1 MLKKGV
7 SLLTFQQW
15 EGLYLVQEQKEA
27 CMAMSTH
34 SHRPAGPPPQSSMLP
49 SEGVTIGELA
59 RLTGFNTKAIR
70 YYESMGI
77 LPPSTRSENGYRR
90 YSQADVNRL
99 YLLRRLR
106 LLGISLTEAKAL
118 LNATLG
124 ALCHDVQD
132 DLLHL
137 VGERLSLLDQEIAEL
152 HHLRE
157 ELLYCQQQLVSHA
170 VDKDE
175 PFTTCYDQ
183 ACLACASPSE
193 FPHRPVALTPRT
205 ERHTRPKEPHPTEI
219 R

>member
-1 MLKKGV
+1 
-7 SLLTFQQW
+7 
-15 EGLYLVQEQKEA
+15 
-27 CMAMSTH
+27 MAMSTH
-34 SHRPAGPPPQSSMLP
+34 SHRPAGPSPQSSMLP

-59 RLTGFNTKAIR
+59 RLTGFNTKAIH

-99 YLLRRLR
+99 HLLRRLR

-118 LNATLG
+118 LSATLD

-137 VGERLSLLDQEIAEL
+137 VGERLSALDQEIAEL
-152 HHLRE
+152 HRLRK
-157 ELLYCQQQLVSHA
+157 ELLYCQQQLFSHA

-183 ACLACASPSE
+183 ACLACASLQE

-205 ERHTRPKEPHPTEI
+205 ERHTGPKEPRPKEM

>member
-1 MLKKGV
+1 
-7 SLLTFQQW
+7 
-15 EGLYLVQEQKEA
+15 
-27 CMAMSTH
+27 MAMSTH

-124 ALCHDVQD
+124 ALCRDVQG

-137 VGERLSLLDQEIAEL
+137 GGAPVRAGSGNCGIASSPQGTPVLSAAIGQ
-152 HHLRE
+152 
-157 ELLYCQQQLVSHA
+157 
-170 VDKDE
+170 
-175 PFTTCYDQ
+175 
-183 ACLACASPSE
+183 
-193 FPHRPVALTPRT
+193 PRGGQG
-205 ERHTRPKEPHPTEI
+205 
-219 R
+219 

>member
-1 MLKKGV
+1 
-7 SLLTFQQW
+7 
-15 EGLYLVQEQKEA
+15 
-27 CMAMSTH
+27 
-34 SHRPAGPPPQSSMLP
+34 MLP

-70 YYESMGI
+70 YYESMCI

-99 YLLRRLR
+99 HLLRRLR
-106 LLGISLTEAKAL
+106 LLGISLTEAKTL

-124 ALCHDVQD
+124 ALCRDVQD

-137 VGERLSLLDQEIAEL
+137 VGERLSALDQEIAEL

-157 ELLYCQQQLVSHA
+157 ELLYCQQQLFSHA

-183 ACLACASPSE
+183 ACLACASPQE

-205 ERHTRPKEPHPTEI
+205 ERHTGPKEPRTKEM

>member
-1 MLKKGV
+1 
-7 SLLTFQQW
+7 
-15 EGLYLVQEQKEA
+15 
-27 CMAMSTH
+27 MAMSTH
-34 SHRPAGPPPQSSMLP
+34 SYRPAGPPPQSRILP

-99 YLLRRLR
+99 SLLRRLR

-118 LNATLG
+118 LSATLG

-137 VGERLSLLDQEIAEL
+137 VGERLSALDQEIAEL
-152 HHLRE
+152 QRLRE

-183 ACLACASPSE
+183 ACLACASPPE
-193 FPHRPVALTPRT
+193 VPHRPIALTPRAGAP
-205 ERHTRPKEPHPTEI
+205 HGAKEPRPTEM